1 MQVEGIDYFVLEV
14 SDIEKAVVFY
24 RDMLGLVHI
33 GTAEQRGWAE
43 FQIGEDILALRGPAS
58 ALFYRAKFGSERGY
72 ILEDGT
78 WTRSTKPRHAGA
90 SLALRVIDVFNAVS
104 ELRAKGVFI
113 VQEPF
118 DSDVCHVAVI
128 EDPDGNA
135 IFLHRR
141 HD

>member
-1 MQVEGIDYFVLEV
+1 MQVEGIDYFVFEV
-14 SDIEKAVVFY
+14 SNIERAVAFY
-24 RDMLGLVHI
+24 RDVLGLNHL

-43 FQIGEDILALRGPAS
+43 FQVGSDILALRGQTS

-78 WTRSTKPRHAGA
+78 WTKSVKPRHAGA
-90 SLALRVIDVFNAVS
+90 TLALRVADVFEAVS

-113 VQEPF
+113 AQEPF

>member
-1 MQVEGIDYFVLEV
+1 MQVEGIDFFVFEV
-14 SDIEKAVVFY
+14 SDIDRAIMFY
-24 RDMLGLVHI
+24 RDVLGLNHI
-33 GTAEQRGWAE
+33 GTSEKRGWAE
-43 FQIGEDILALRGPAS
+43 FQIGEDILALRGQAS
-58 ALFYRAKFGSERGY
+58 ALLYRAKFGSEKGY

-78 WTRSTKPRHAGA
+78 WSRSTKPRHAGA
-90 SLALRVIDVFNAVS
+90 SVALRVADVLEAIT
-104 ELRAKGVFI
+104 ELRSKGVSI